1 MVKSKLLSLL
11 ALVCLPFYSH
21 WHKLNFYVQVLLNWS
36 QFSYVKCRFL
46 HPCLCFVILWT
57 WNCSPSR
64 PLLLC
69 GWGVI
74 AFPRK
79 WSLLHHSLLCPAP
92 PPSAPPQHCTPHPPL
107 SPERIVNA
115 VKGLIRLVT
124 TATAFHAACLDKIL
138 ELHFNPR
145 QKGISLISTQCVH

>member
-36 QFSYVKCRFL
+36 QFSYVKRRFL
-46 HPCLCFVILWT
+46 HPCLFRYPVDLKLFSLKAIAVVWVRSHCLPQEMILA
-57 WNCSPSR
+57 SPLPSLPR
-64 PLLLC
+64 PASLC
-69 GWGVI
+69 TTT
-74 AFPRK
+74 A
-79 WSLLHHSLLCPAP
+79 LHTP
-92 PPSAPPQHCTPHPPL
+92 PTTV
-107 SPERIVNA
+107 PERIVNA

-124 TATAFHAACLDKIL
+124 TATAFHAASLDKIL